1 MRSLALGTVI
11 LSLATMAC
19 SQTPPA
25 ARPGS
30 ARQTPIKPVYD
41 EAADAKADISRAVA
55 QAQRDH
61 KRVLLVFGGNWC
73 GDCLA
78 LDQRFHEA
86 PGASIIEAG
95 FIVIHVD
102 SGRAG
107 KNSDVAKKY
116 NVSLDK
122 GVPAVAVLESD
133 GSLLYSQRNGEFEPA
148 RRMDPQVF
156 IDFLNKWKP
165 VVSR

>member
-1 MRSLALGTVI
+1 
-11 LSLATMAC
+11 MAC

-25 ARPGS
+25 ARPAS
-30 ARQTPIKPVYD
+30 ARQTPIKQVYD
-41 EAADAKADISRAVA
+41 EAADAKADISRAVS

-61 KRVLLVFGGNWC
+61 RRLLLVFGANWC
-73 GDCLA
+73 GDCRT
-78 LDQRFHEA
+78 LDTRFHEPPA
-86 PGASIIEAG
+86 ASIIDAS

-102 SGRAG
+102 IGRAD
-107 KNSDVAKKY
+107 KNLDLAKKY
-116 NVSLDK
+116 GIPLKK

-156 IDFLNKWKP
+156 IDFLNQWKP
-165 VVSR
+165 LVSR